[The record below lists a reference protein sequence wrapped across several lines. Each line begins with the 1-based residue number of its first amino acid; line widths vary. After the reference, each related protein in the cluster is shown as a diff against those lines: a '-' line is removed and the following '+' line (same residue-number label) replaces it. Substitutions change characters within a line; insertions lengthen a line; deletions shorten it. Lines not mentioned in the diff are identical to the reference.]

1 MNEKFL
7 NYGCATM
14 AAAALALYFGNL
26 GYHVLLSLGTDMGDI
41 EVRVFTTPNEEII
54 TPSGY
59 LYTKLKVEHY
69 FDEGKTPDFDV
80 TYFYFKH

>member
-1 MNEKFL
+1 MKEKFF
-7 NYGCATM
+7 NYDDAATQ
-14 AAAALALYFGNL
+14 AAILALHFGNL

-41 EVRVFTTPNEEII
+41 EVRVFTKPNEEII
-54 TPSGY
+54 TPSNL